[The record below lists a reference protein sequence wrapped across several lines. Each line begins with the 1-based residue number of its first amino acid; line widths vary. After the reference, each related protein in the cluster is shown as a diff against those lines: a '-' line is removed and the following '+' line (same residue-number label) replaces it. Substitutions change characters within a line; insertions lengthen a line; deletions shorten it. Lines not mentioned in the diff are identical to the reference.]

1 MTEITREA
9 FTAAEGTA
17 DWGIVFSGP
26 CALYRTATYSDAI
39 DLMDAVAALATDDL
53 QPEFDLRS
61 RAVLVRL
68 PAPDRRIHAAH
79 LELAQAITAL
89 AAERGATADPAGI
102 QDVQFAIDAADYEG
116 IHAFWGAALGFQ
128 RIRETHLR
136 SPDRIGPTVF
146 VNDKPYQPPR
156 NRIHVDVSLPPAQAR
171 QRVDAILAAGGRM
184 LGDQYAPM
192 WWSLI
197 DAKSNVVDIA
207 TWEGRD
213 SGN

>member
-26 CALYRTATYSDAI
+26 CALYRTATYRDAI

-79 LELAQAITAL
+79 LEFAQAITAV
-89 AAERGATADPAGI
+89 AAQRGATADPAGI
-102 QDVQFAIDAADYEG
+102 QDVQIAIDARDDEG
-116 IHAFWGAALGFQ
+116 IHAFWGAAQGFE
-128 RIRETHLR
+128 RMRETHLR

-146 VNDKPYQPPR
+146 INDKPYQPPR

-171 QRVDAILAAGGRM
+171 RRVDAILAAGGRM

-197 DAKSNVVDIA
+197 DAEGNVVDIA
-207 TWEGRD
+207 TWEGRE